1 MPFMVS
7 VNRFIWRFGIPA
19 LLLAYAGYLVW
30 GYTQQTDGGRTAI
43 IRQHLSNLQ
52 AMDHVDGLVLGG
64 SNAVFS
70 LSAAQLD
77 ELSGMTWYNASLMN
91 EGYTDSNYRRFVT
104 RVAETVDPNAIKL
117 VVYSTVSPLRAHEFD
132 RRKNFKGDVT
142 GHLPLSIKP
151 SRSALD
157 YFIQSAF
164 EGGVSK
170 SKDYP
175 LPTRDGDIDFS
186 HVDCGDLPSEGQFF
200 EWEDVTLS
208 AHMIAIQTAFLE
220 SMFPKAKVMIVLP
233 SEYYSRPEDLEK
245 RKELVDSLFDQVTRE
260 FDGMAGI
267 DASRVSLMEQSPY
280 PVFGYVCDSRHHANQ
295 IGRAFRTQD
304 LFVRLDA
311 S

>member
-1 MPFMVS
+1 M
-7 VNRFIWRFGIPA
+7 
-19 LLLAYAGYLVW
+19 
-30 GYTQQTDGGRTAI
+30 
-43 IRQHLSNLQ
+43 
-52 AMDHVDGLVLGG
+52 
-64 SNAVFS
+64 
-70 LSAAQLD
+70 
-77 ELSGMTWYNASLMN
+77 
-91 EGYTDSNYRRFVT
+91 
-104 RVAETVDPNAIKL
+104 
-117 VVYSTVSPLRAHEFD
+117 
-132 RRKNFKGDVT
+132 
-142 GHLPLSIKP
+142 
-151 SRSALD
+151 
-157 YFIQSAF
+157 
-164 EGGVSK
+164 SK

>member
-117 VVYSTVSPLRAHEFD
+117 VVYSTVSPLRASS
-132 RRKNFKGDVT
+132 T
-142 GHLPLSIKP
+142 GARTSRATSPGTC
-151 SRSALD
+151 RSA
-157 YFIQSAF
+157 S
-164 EGGVSK
+164 S
-170 SKDYP
+170 P
-175 LPTRDGDIDFS
+175 
-186 HVDCGDLPSEGQFF
+186 
-200 EWEDVTLS
+200 
-208 AHMIAIQTAFLE
+208 
-220 SMFPKAKVMIVLP
+220 
-233 SEYYSRPEDLEK
+233 
-245 RKELVDSLFDQVTRE
+245 
-260 FDGMAGI
+260 AGARSTI
-267 DASRVSLMEQSPY
+267 SS
-280 PVFGYVCDSRHHANQ
+280 SRHSKA
-295 IGRAFRTQD
+295 G
-304 LFVRLDA
+304 
-311 S
+311 